1 MINIEPV
8 VPAADEVMNYKGL
21 AVYLKLSAGT
31 LRHKVMR
38 NEIPYIKI
46 DGAVRFSKKII
57 DAWLVEKLR
66 KPNKKKVAD
75 DAELSADR
83 GVND

>member
-1 MINIEPV
+1 MENIEPAV
-8 VPAADEVMNYKGL
+8 AVPVADEVMNYKGL

-38 NEIPYIKI
+38 NEIPFFKI

-57 DAWLVEKLR
+57 DAWLAEKLK
-66 KPNKKKVAD
+66 KPNKKPIQDGSK
-75 DAELSADR
+75 
-83 GVND
+83 